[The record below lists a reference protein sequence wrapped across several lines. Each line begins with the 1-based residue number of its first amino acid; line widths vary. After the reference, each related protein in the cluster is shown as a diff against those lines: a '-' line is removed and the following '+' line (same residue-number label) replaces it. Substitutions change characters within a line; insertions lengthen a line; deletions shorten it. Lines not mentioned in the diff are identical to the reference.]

1 MGMNSAAIKTFITA
15 GRAVFTLQSVKTN
28 THFTYKVEA
37 PRNGNDIRFVKV
49 LTGPDTYTYAGILT
63 PKGIKQTG
71 GSKIGPDAPS
81 VKGLD
86 WFLSHM
92 DSDQVIFRH
101 EGCCGRCGRPLTT
114 PESIDRGIG
123 PDCAEKMGL

>member
-1 MGMNSAAIKTFITA
+1 MNSAAIKTFITA

-37 PRNGNDIRFVKV
+37 AREGNTLFAKV

-63 PKGIKQTG
+63 DRGVKQTK
-71 GSKIGPDAPS
+71 GSKIGAEALS

-92 DSDQVIFRH
+92 DSELVIFRH
-101 EGCCGRCGRPLTT
+101 EGRCGRCGRALTT
-114 PESIDRGIG
+114 PESVDRGIG
-123 PDCAEKMGL
+123 PECAEKMGL